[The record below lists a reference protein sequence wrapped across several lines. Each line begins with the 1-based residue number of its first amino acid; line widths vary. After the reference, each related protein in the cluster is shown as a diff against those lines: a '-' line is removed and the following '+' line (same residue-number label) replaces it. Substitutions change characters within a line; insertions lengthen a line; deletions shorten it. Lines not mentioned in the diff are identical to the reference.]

1 VSFQILRQNLCF
13 GAHNAAHCGLN
24 FADGVCVTVGVAIDD
39 FKLNLLLLFEEIR
52 HRDHVLEVGVEL
64 IPNLFSLSTQDPLVV
79 HLLMDN
85 ALRV

>member
-13 GAHNAAHCGLN
+13 GAHDAAQRGLN
-24 FADGVCVTVGVAIDD
+24 FANGVCITVRVAINNL
-39 FKLNLLLLFEEIR
+39 KLKLLLLFEEIR

-64 IPNLFSLSTQDPLVV
+64 ILYLLSLSTQDPLVV